1 MTEQQLSVA
10 RQYINWHTD
19 RFGFSTSNVKFI
31 EGYIELLGDYGI
43 EKRSLDVVVSNCV
56 INLCFDKKK
65 VFQEVYQVLKN
76 GGEFYFSDVYCSRR
90 VPTKLKDNKVLWG
103 ECLSG
108 ALYWNDFENLVREC
122 GFVDPRVVNFNQI
135 TINNKELEKPP
146 SFFHG
151 LPVHPTNPKA
161 WAMVSVGFSNYTNPN
176 ESLLISTLILATI
189 FIIIQFIF
197 HNLWCF
203 FGVQLKKIFQNT
215 KYEIWLMRFLSLLML
230 GSLVLLF
237 LK

>member
-1 MTEQQLSVA
+1 MLLDNYSIGLLLFAVSMVA
-10 RQYINWHTD
+10 TPGPANMILLNAGSQ
-19 RFGFSTSNVKFI
+19 FGFKKAIPFVFGIILSKQIIIWPIGFGILTFF
-31 EGYIELLGDYGI
+31 ELFP
-43 EKRSLDVVVSNCV
+43 N
-56 INLCFDKKK
+56 F
-65 VFQEVYQVLKN
+65 
-76 GGEFYFSDVYCSRR
+76 
-90 VPTKLKDNKVLWG
+90 
-103 ECLSG
+103 
-108 ALYWNDFENLVREC
+108 
-122 GFVDPRVVNFNQI
+122 VNFIKFFSCTYIIWLAWKLSNFK
-135 TINNKELEKPP
+135 INDNKELEKPP

>member
-1 MTEQQLSVA
+1 MLLDNYSIGLLLFAVSMVA
-10 RQYINWHTD
+10 TPGPANMILLNAGSQ
-19 RFGFSTSNVKFI
+19 FGFKKAIPFVFGIIFSKQLIIWPIGFGILTFF
-31 EGYIELLGDYGI
+31 ELFP
-43 EKRSLDVVVSNCV
+43 N
-56 INLCFDKKK
+56 F
-65 VFQEVYQVLKN
+65 
-76 GGEFYFSDVYCSRR
+76 
-90 VPTKLKDNKVLWG
+90 
-103 ECLSG
+103 
-108 ALYWNDFENLVREC
+108 
-122 GFVDPRVVNFNQI
+122 VNFIKFLSCTYIIWLAWKLSNFK
-135 TINNKELEKPP
+135 INDNKELEKPP

-189 FIIIQFIF
+189 FIVIQFIF

>member
-1 MTEQQLSVA
+1 MLLDNYSMGLLLFAVSMVA
-10 RQYINWHTD
+10 TPGPANMILLNAGSQ
-19 RFGFSTSNVKFI
+19 FGFKKAIPFVFGIILSKQLIIWPIGFGILTFF
-31 EGYIELLGDYGI
+31 ELFP
-43 EKRSLDVVVSNCV
+43 N
-56 INLCFDKKK
+56 F
-65 VFQEVYQVLKN
+65 
-76 GGEFYFSDVYCSRR
+76 
-90 VPTKLKDNKVLWG
+90 
-103 ECLSG
+103 
-108 ALYWNDFENLVREC
+108 
-122 GFVDPRVVNFNQI
+122 VNFIKFLSCTYIIWLAWKLSNFK
-135 TINNKELEKPP
+135 INDNKELEKPP

>member
-1 MTEQQLSVA
+1 MLLDNYSIGLLLFAVSMVA
-10 RQYINWHTD
+10 TPGPANMILLNAGSQ
-19 RFGFSTSNVKFI
+19 FGFKKAVPFVFGIILSKQLIIWPIGFGILTFF
-31 EGYIELLGDYGI
+31 ELFP
-43 EKRSLDVVVSNCV
+43 N
-56 INLCFDKKK
+56 F
-65 VFQEVYQVLKN
+65 
-76 GGEFYFSDVYCSRR
+76 
-90 VPTKLKDNKVLWG
+90 
-103 ECLSG
+103 
-108 ALYWNDFENLVREC
+108 
-122 GFVDPRVVNFNQI
+122 VNFIKFVSCTYIIWLAWKLSNFK
-135 TINNKELEKPP
+135 INDNKELEKPP

>member
-1 MTEQQLSVA
+1 MLLDNYSIGLLLFAVSMVA
-10 RQYINWHTD
+10 TPGPANMILLNAGSK
-19 RFGFSTSNVKFI
+19 FGFKKAIPFVFGIILSKQLIIWPIGFGILTFFELFPNFVYFIKFLSCTYIIWLAWKLSNFKI
-31 EGYIELLGDYGI
+31 
-43 EKRSLDVVVSNCV
+43 
-56 INLCFDKKK
+56 
-65 VFQEVYQVLKN
+65 
-76 GGEFYFSDVYCSRR
+76 
-90 VPTKLKDNKVLWG
+90 KD
-103 ECLSG
+103 
-108 ALYWNDFENLVREC
+108 
-122 GFVDPRVVNFNQI
+122 
-135 TINNKELEKPP
+135 NKELEKPP

>member
-1 MTEQQLSVA
+1 MFLDNYSIGLLLFAVSMVA
-10 RQYINWHTD
+10 TPGPANMIILNAGSQ
-19 RFGFSTSNVKFI
+19 FGFKKAIPFVFGIILSKQLIIWPIGFGILTFF
-31 EGYIELLGDYGI
+31 ELFP
-43 EKRSLDVVVSNCV
+43 N
-56 INLCFDKKK
+56 F
-65 VFQEVYQVLKN
+65 
-76 GGEFYFSDVYCSRR
+76 
-90 VPTKLKDNKVLWG
+90 
-103 ECLSG
+103 
-108 ALYWNDFENLVREC
+108 
-122 GFVDPRVVNFNQI
+122 VNFIKFLSCTYIIWLAWKLSNFK
-135 TINNKELEKPP
+135 INDNKELEKPP

>member
-1 MTEQQLSVA
+1 MLLDNYSIGLLLFAVSMVA
-10 RQYINWHTD
+10 TPGPANMILLNAGSQ
-19 RFGFSTSNVKFI
+19 FGFKKAVPFVFGIILSKQLIIWPIGFGILTFF
-31 EGYIELLGDYGI
+31 ELFP
-43 EKRSLDVVVSNCV
+43 N
-56 INLCFDKKK
+56 F
-65 VFQEVYQVLKN
+65 
-76 GGEFYFSDVYCSRR
+76 
-90 VPTKLKDNKVLWG
+90 
-103 ECLSG
+103 
-108 ALYWNDFENLVREC
+108 
-122 GFVDPRVVNFNQI
+122 VNFIKFVSCTYIIWLAWKLSNFK
-135 TINNKELEKPP
+135 INDNKELKKPP

>member
-1 MTEQQLSVA
+1 MLLDNYSIGLLLFAVSMVA
-10 RQYINWHTD
+10 TPGPANMILLNAGSK
-19 RFGFSTSNVKFI
+19 FGFKKAIPFVFGIILSKQLIIWPIGFGILTFFELFPNFVYFIKFLSCTYIIWLAWKLSNFK
-31 EGYIELLGDYGI
+31 
-43 EKRSLDVVVSNCV
+43 
-56 INLCFDKKK
+56 IND
-65 VFQEVYQVLKN
+65 
-76 GGEFYFSDVYCSRR
+76 
-90 VPTKLKDNKVLWG
+90 
-103 ECLSG
+103 
-108 ALYWNDFENLVREC
+108 
-122 GFVDPRVVNFNQI
+122 
-135 TINNKELEKPP
+135 NKELEKPP

-176 ESLLISTLILATI
+176 ESLLTSTLILATI

>member
-1 MTEQQLSVA
+1 MLLDNYSIGLLLFAVSMVA
-10 RQYINWHTD
+10 TPGPANMILLNAGSQ
-19 RFGFSTSNVKFI
+19 FGFKKAVPFVFGIIFSKQLIIWPIGFGILTFF
-31 EGYIELLGDYGI
+31 ELFP
-43 EKRSLDVVVSNCV
+43 N
-56 INLCFDKKK
+56 F
-65 VFQEVYQVLKN
+65 
-76 GGEFYFSDVYCSRR
+76 
-90 VPTKLKDNKVLWG
+90 
-103 ECLSG
+103 
-108 ALYWNDFENLVREC
+108 
-122 GFVDPRVVNFNQI
+122 VNFIKFLSCTYIIWLAWKLSNFK
-135 TINNKELEKPP
+135 INDNKELEKPP

>member
-1 MTEQQLSVA
+1 MLLDNYSIGLLLFAVSMVA
-10 RQYINWHTD
+10 TPGPANMILLNAGSQ
-19 RFGFSTSNVKFI
+19 FGFKKAIPFVF
-31 EGYIELLGDYGI
+31 GI
-43 EKRSLDVVVSNCV
+43 
-56 INLCFDKKK
+56 I
-65 VFQEVYQVLKN
+65 
-76 GGEFYFSDVYCSRR
+76 
-90 VPTKLKDNKVLWG
+90 
-103 ECLSG
+103 LSKQLIIWPIG
-108 ALYWNDFENLVREC
+108 FGILTFFEIFPN
-122 GFVDPRVVNFNQI
+122 FVNFIKFLSCTYIIWLAWKLSNFK
-135 TINNKELEKPP
+135 INDNKELEKPP

-176 ESLLISTLILATI
+176 ESHLISTLILATI

>member
-1 MTEQQLSVA
+1 MLLDNYSIGLLLFAVSMVA
-10 RQYINWHTD
+10 TPGPANMILLNAGSQ
-19 RFGFSTSNVKFI
+19 FGFKTAIPFVFGIILSKQLIIWPIGFGILTFF
-31 EGYIELLGDYGI
+31 ELFP
-43 EKRSLDVVVSNCV
+43 N
-56 INLCFDKKK
+56 F
-65 VFQEVYQVLKN
+65 
-76 GGEFYFSDVYCSRR
+76 
-90 VPTKLKDNKVLWG
+90 
-103 ECLSG
+103 
-108 ALYWNDFENLVREC
+108 
-122 GFVDPRVVNFNQI
+122 VNFIKFLSCTYIIWLAWKLSNFKI
-135 TINNKELEKPP
+135 KDNKELEKPP

>member
-1 MTEQQLSVA
+1 MLLDNYSIGLLLFAVSMVA
-10 RQYINWHTD
+10 TPGPANMILLNAGSQ
-19 RFGFSTSNVKFI
+19 FGFKKAIPFVFGIILSKQLIIWPIGFGILTFF
-31 EGYIELLGDYGI
+31 ELFP
-43 EKRSLDVVVSNCV
+43 N
-56 INLCFDKKK
+56 F
-65 VFQEVYQVLKN
+65 
-76 GGEFYFSDVYCSRR
+76 
-90 VPTKLKDNKVLWG
+90 
-103 ECLSG
+103 
-108 ALYWNDFENLVREC
+108 
-122 GFVDPRVVNFNQI
+122 VNFIKFLSCSYIIWLAWKLSNFK
-135 TINNKELEKPP
+135 INDNKELEKPP

-189 FIIIQFIF
+189 FIVIQFIF

>member
-1 MTEQQLSVA
+1 MLLDNYSIGLLLFASSMVA
-10 RQYINWHTD
+10 TPGPANMILLNAGSQ
-19 RFGFSTSNVKFI
+19 FGFKKAIPFVFGIILSKQLIIWPIGFGILTFFELFPNFVYFIKFLSCTYIIWLAWKLSNFK
-31 EGYIELLGDYGI
+31 
-43 EKRSLDVVVSNCV
+43 
-56 INLCFDKKK
+56 IND
-65 VFQEVYQVLKN
+65 
-76 GGEFYFSDVYCSRR
+76 
-90 VPTKLKDNKVLWG
+90 
-103 ECLSG
+103 
-108 ALYWNDFENLVREC
+108 
-122 GFVDPRVVNFNQI
+122 
-135 TINNKELEKPP
+135 NKELEKPP

>member
-1 MTEQQLSVA
+1 MLLDNYSIGLLLFAVSMVA
-10 RQYINWHTD
+10 TPGPANMILLNAGSQ
-19 RFGFSTSNVKFI
+19 FGFKKAIPFVFGIILSKQLIIWPIGFGILTFF
-31 EGYIELLGDYGI
+31 ELFP
-43 EKRSLDVVVSNCV
+43 N
-56 INLCFDKKK
+56 F
-65 VFQEVYQVLKN
+65 
-76 GGEFYFSDVYCSRR
+76 
-90 VPTKLKDNKVLWG
+90 
-103 ECLSG
+103 
-108 ALYWNDFENLVREC
+108 
-122 GFVDPRVVNFNQI
+122 VNFIKFLSCTYIIWLAWKLSNFK
-135 TINNKELEKPP
+135 INDNKELEKPP

-189 FIIIQFIF
+189 FIVIQFIF

>member
-1 MTEQQLSVA
+1 MLLDNYSIGLLLFAVSMVA
-10 RQYINWHTD
+10 TPGPANMILLNAGSQ
-19 RFGFSTSNVKFI
+19 FGFKKAIPFVFGIILSKQLIIWPIGFGILTFF
-31 EGYIELLGDYGI
+31 ELFP
-43 EKRSLDVVVSNCV
+43 N
-56 INLCFDKKK
+56 F
-65 VFQEVYQVLKN
+65 
-76 GGEFYFSDVYCSRR
+76 
-90 VPTKLKDNKVLWG
+90 
-103 ECLSG
+103 
-108 ALYWNDFENLVREC
+108 
-122 GFVDPRVVNFNQI
+122 VNFIKFLSCTYIIWLAWKLSNFK
-135 TINNKELEKPP
+135 INDNKELEKPP

-161 WAMVSVGFSNYTNPN
+161 WAMVSVGFSNYINPN

>member
-1 MTEQQLSVA
+1 LLDNYSIALLLFACSMVGTPGPANMILLNAGSQ
-10 RQYINWHTD
+10 
-19 RFGFSTSNVKFI
+19 FGFKKAIPFVFGIILSKQLIIWPIGFGILTFF
-31 EGYIELLGDYGI
+31 ELFP
-43 EKRSLDVVVSNCV
+43 N
-56 INLCFDKKK
+56 F
-65 VFQEVYQVLKN
+65 
-76 GGEFYFSDVYCSRR
+76 
-90 VPTKLKDNKVLWG
+90 
-103 ECLSG
+103 
-108 ALYWNDFENLVREC
+108 
-122 GFVDPRVVNFNQI
+122 VNFIKFLSCTYIIWLAWKLSNFK
-135 TINNKELEKPP
+135 INDNKELEKPP

>member
-1 MTEQQLSVA
+1 MLLDNYSIGLLLFAVSMVA
-10 RQYINWHTD
+10 TPGPANMILLNAGSQ
-19 RFGFSTSNVKFI
+19 FGFKKAIPFVFGIILSKQLIIWPIGFGILTFF
-31 EGYIELLGDYGI
+31 ELFP
-43 EKRSLDVVVSNCV
+43 N
-56 INLCFDKKK
+56 F
-65 VFQEVYQVLKN
+65 
-76 GGEFYFSDVYCSRR
+76 
-90 VPTKLKDNKVLWG
+90 
-103 ECLSG
+103 
-108 ALYWNDFENLVREC
+108 
-122 GFVDPRVVNFNQI
+122 VNFIKFLSCTYIIWLAWKLSNFK
-135 TINNKELEKPP
+135 INVNKELEKPP

>member
-1 MTEQQLSVA
+1 MLLDNYSIGLLLFAVSMVA
-10 RQYINWHTD
+10 TPGPANMILLNAGSK
-19 RFGFSTSNVKFI
+19 FGFKKAIPFVFGIILSKQLIIWPIGFGILTFF
-31 EGYIELLGDYGI
+31 ELFP
-43 EKRSLDVVVSNCV
+43 N
-56 INLCFDKKK
+56 F
-65 VFQEVYQVLKN
+65 
-76 GGEFYFSDVYCSRR
+76 
-90 VPTKLKDNKVLWG
+90 
-103 ECLSG
+103 
-108 ALYWNDFENLVREC
+108 
-122 GFVDPRVVNFNQI
+122 VNFIKFLSCTYIIWLAWKLSNFK
-135 TINNKELEKPP
+135 INDNKELEKPP

>member
-1 MTEQQLSVA
+1 MLLDNYSIGLLLFAVSMVA
-10 RQYINWHTD
+10 TPGPANMILLNAGSQ
-19 RFGFSTSNVKFI
+19 FGFKKAIPFVFGIILSKQIIIWPIGFGILTFFELFPKFVYFIKFLSCTYIIWLAWKLSNFK
-31 EGYIELLGDYGI
+31 
-43 EKRSLDVVVSNCV
+43 
-56 INLCFDKKK
+56 IND
-65 VFQEVYQVLKN
+65 
-76 GGEFYFSDVYCSRR
+76 
-90 VPTKLKDNKVLWG
+90 
-103 ECLSG
+103 
-108 ALYWNDFENLVREC
+108 
-122 GFVDPRVVNFNQI
+122 
-135 TINNKELEKPP
+135 NKELEKPP

>member
-1 MTEQQLSVA
+1 MLLDNYSIGLLLFAVSMVA
-10 RQYINWHTD
+10 TPGPANMILLNAGSQ
-19 RFGFSTSNVKFI
+19 FGFKKAIPFVFGIILSKQLIIWPIGFGILTFF
-31 EGYIELLGDYGI
+31 ELFP
-43 EKRSLDVVVSNCV
+43 N
-56 INLCFDKKK
+56 F
-65 VFQEVYQVLKN
+65 
-76 GGEFYFSDVYCSRR
+76 
-90 VPTKLKDNKVLWG
+90 
-103 ECLSG
+103 
-108 ALYWNDFENLVREC
+108 
-122 GFVDPRVVNFNQI
+122 VNFIKFLSCTYIIWLAWKLSNFKI
-135 TINNKELEKPP
+135 KDNKELEKPP

>member
-1 MTEQQLSVA
+1 MLLDNYSIGLLLFAVSMVA
-10 RQYINWHTD
+10 TPGPANMILLNAGSQ
-19 RFGFSTSNVKFI
+19 FGFKKAVPFVFGIILSKQLIIWPIGFGILTFF
-31 EGYIELLGDYGI
+31 ELFP
-43 EKRSLDVVVSNCV
+43 N
-56 INLCFDKKK
+56 F
-65 VFQEVYQVLKN
+65 
-76 GGEFYFSDVYCSRR
+76 
-90 VPTKLKDNKVLWG
+90 
-103 ECLSG
+103 
-108 ALYWNDFENLVREC
+108 
-122 GFVDPRVVNFNQI
+122 VNFIKFLSCTYIIWLAWKLSNFKINDNQ
-135 TINNKELEKPP
+135 ELEKPP

>member
-1 MTEQQLSVA
+1 MLLDNYSIGLLLFAVSMVA
-10 RQYINWHTD
+10 TPGPANMILLNAGSQ
-19 RFGFSTSNVKFI
+19 FGFKKAIPFVFGIILSKQLIIWPIGFGILTFF
-31 EGYIELLGDYGI
+31 ELFP
-43 EKRSLDVVVSNCV
+43 N
-56 INLCFDKKK
+56 F
-65 VFQEVYQVLKN
+65 
-76 GGEFYFSDVYCSRR
+76 
-90 VPTKLKDNKVLWG
+90 
-103 ECLSG
+103 
-108 ALYWNDFENLVREC
+108 
-122 GFVDPRVVNFNQI
+122 VNFIKFVSCTYIIWLAWKLSNFKI
-135 TINNKELEKPP
+135 KDNKELEKPP

>member
-1 MTEQQLSVA
+1 MLLDNYSIGLLLFAVSMVA
-10 RQYINWHTD
+10 TPGPANMILLNAGSK
-19 RFGFSTSNVKFI
+19 FGF
-31 EGYIELLGDYGI
+31 
-43 EKRSLDVVVSNCV
+43 
-56 INLCFDKKK
+56 KK
-65 VFQEVYQVLKN
+65 VIPFVF
-76 GGEFYFSDVYCSRR
+76 GII
-90 VPTKLKDNKVLWG
+90 
-103 ECLSG
+103 LSKQIIIWPIG
-108 ALYWNDFENLVREC
+108 FGILTFFELFPN
-122 GFVDPRVVNFNQI
+122 FVNFIKFLSCTYIIWLAWKLSNFK
-135 TINNKELEKPP
+135 INDNKELEKPP

-176 ESLLISTLILATI
+176 ESHLISTLILATI
-189 FIIIQFIF
+189 FIIVQFIF

-203 FGVQLKKIFQNT
+203 FGVQLKKSFKNT

>member
-1 MTEQQLSVA
+1 MFLDNYSIGLLLFAVSMVA
-10 RQYINWHTD
+10 TPGPANMILLNAGSQ
-19 RFGFSTSNVKFI
+19 FGFKKAIPFVFGIILSKQLIIWPIGFGILTFF
-31 EGYIELLGDYGI
+31 ELFP
-43 EKRSLDVVVSNCV
+43 N
-56 INLCFDKKK
+56 F
-65 VFQEVYQVLKN
+65 
-76 GGEFYFSDVYCSRR
+76 
-90 VPTKLKDNKVLWG
+90 
-103 ECLSG
+103 
-108 ALYWNDFENLVREC
+108 
-122 GFVDPRVVNFNQI
+122 VNFIKFLSCTYIIWLAWKLSNFK
-135 TINNKELEKPP
+135 INDNKELEKPP

-161 WAMVSVGFSNYTNPN
+161 WAIVSVGFSNYTNPN

>member
-1 MTEQQLSVA
+1 MLLDNYSIGLLLFAVSMVA
-10 RQYINWHTD
+10 TPGPANMILLNAGSQ
-19 RFGFSTSNVKFI
+19 FGFKKAIPFVFGIILSKQLIIWPIGFGILTFF
-31 EGYIELLGDYGI
+31 ELFP
-43 EKRSLDVVVSNCV
+43 N
-56 INLCFDKKK
+56 F
-65 VFQEVYQVLKN
+65 
-76 GGEFYFSDVYCSRR
+76 
-90 VPTKLKDNKVLWG
+90 
-103 ECLSG
+103 
-108 ALYWNDFENLVREC
+108 
-122 GFVDPRVVNFNQI
+122 VNFIKFLSCTYIIWLAWKLSNFK
-135 TINNKELEKPP
+135 INDNKELEKPP

-161 WAMVSVGFSNYTNPN
+161 WAMVSVGFSNYTNTN

>member
-1 MTEQQLSVA
+1 MLLDNYSIGLLLFAGSMVA
-10 RQYINWHTD
+10 TPGPANMILLNAGSQ
-19 RFGFSTSNVKFI
+19 FGFNKAIPFVFGIILSKQLIIWPIGFGILTFF
-31 EGYIELLGDYGI
+31 ELFP
-43 EKRSLDVVVSNCV
+43 N
-56 INLCFDKKK
+56 F
-65 VFQEVYQVLKN
+65 
-76 GGEFYFSDVYCSRR
+76 
-90 VPTKLKDNKVLWG
+90 
-103 ECLSG
+103 
-108 ALYWNDFENLVREC
+108 
-122 GFVDPRVVNFNQI
+122 VNFIKFLSCTYIIWLAWKLSNFK
-135 TINNKELEKPP
+135 INDNKELEKPP

>member
-1 MTEQQLSVA
+1 MLLDNYSIGLLLFAVSMVA
-10 RQYINWHTD
+10 TPGPANMILLNAGSQ
-19 RFGFSTSNVKFI
+19 FGFKKAIPFVFGIILSKQLIIWPIGFGILTFF
-31 EGYIELLGDYGI
+31 ELFP
-43 EKRSLDVVVSNCV
+43 N
-56 INLCFDKKK
+56 F
-65 VFQEVYQVLKN
+65 
-76 GGEFYFSDVYCSRR
+76 
-90 VPTKLKDNKVLWG
+90 
-103 ECLSG
+103 
-108 ALYWNDFENLVREC
+108 
-122 GFVDPRVVNFNQI
+122 VNFIKFLSCTYIIWLAWKLSNFK
-135 TINNKELEKPP
+135 INDKKELEKPP

>member
-1 MTEQQLSVA
+1 MLLDNYSIGLLLFAVSMVA
-10 RQYINWHTD
+10 TPGPANMILLNAGSQ
-19 RFGFSTSNVKFI
+19 FGFKKAIPFVFGIILSKQLIIWPIGFGILTFF
-31 EGYIELLGDYGI
+31 ELFP
-43 EKRSLDVVVSNCV
+43 N
-56 INLCFDKKK
+56 F
-65 VFQEVYQVLKN
+65 
-76 GGEFYFSDVYCSRR
+76 
-90 VPTKLKDNKVLWG
+90 
-103 ECLSG
+103 
-108 ALYWNDFENLVREC
+108 
-122 GFVDPRVVNFNQI
+122 VNFIKFLSCSYIIWLAWELSNFK
-135 TINNKELEKPP
+135 INDNKELEKPP

>member
-1 MTEQQLSVA
+1 MLLDNYSIGLLLFAVSMVA
-10 RQYINWHTD
+10 TPGPANMILLNAGSQ
-19 RFGFSTSNVKFI
+19 FGFKKAVPFVFGIILSKQLIIWPIGFGILTFF
-31 EGYIELLGDYGI
+31 ELFP
-43 EKRSLDVVVSNCV
+43 N
-56 INLCFDKKK
+56 F
-65 VFQEVYQVLKN
+65 
-76 GGEFYFSDVYCSRR
+76 
-90 VPTKLKDNKVLWG
+90 
-103 ECLSG
+103 
-108 ALYWNDFENLVREC
+108 
-122 GFVDPRVVNFNQI
+122 VNFIKFLSCTYIIWLAWKLSNFK
-135 TINNKELEKPP
+135 INDNKELEKPP

-189 FIIIQFIF
+189 FIVIQFIF

-203 FGVQLKKIFQNT
+203 FGVQLKNIFQNT

>member
-1 MTEQQLSVA
+1 MFLDNYSIGLLLFAVSMVA
-10 RQYINWHTD
+10 TPGPANMILLNAGSQ
-19 RFGFSTSNVKFI
+19 FGFKKAIPFVFGIILSKQLIIWPIGFGILTFF
-31 EGYIELLGDYGI
+31 ELFP
-43 EKRSLDVVVSNCV
+43 N
-56 INLCFDKKK
+56 F
-65 VFQEVYQVLKN
+65 
-76 GGEFYFSDVYCSRR
+76 
-90 VPTKLKDNKVLWG
+90 
-103 ECLSG
+103 
-108 ALYWNDFENLVREC
+108 
-122 GFVDPRVVNFNQI
+122 VNFIKFLSCTYIIWLAWKLSNFK
-135 TINNKELEKPP
+135 INDNKELEKPP

-189 FIIIQFIF
+189 FIVIQLIF

-203 FGVQLKKIFQNT
+203 FGVQLKNIFQNT

-230 GSLVLLF
+230 SSLVLLF

>member
-1 MTEQQLSVA
+1 MLLDNYSIGLLLFAVSMVA
-10 RQYINWHTD
+10 TPGPANMILLNAGSK
-19 RFGFSTSNVKFI
+19 FGFKKSIPFVFGIILSKQLIIWPIGFGILTFFELFPNFINFIKFLSCTYIIWLAWKLSNFK
-31 EGYIELLGDYGI
+31 
-43 EKRSLDVVVSNCV
+43 
-56 INLCFDKKK
+56 IND
-65 VFQEVYQVLKN
+65 
-76 GGEFYFSDVYCSRR
+76 
-90 VPTKLKDNKVLWG
+90 
-103 ECLSG
+103 
-108 ALYWNDFENLVREC
+108 
-122 GFVDPRVVNFNQI
+122 
-135 TINNKELEKPP
+135 NKELEKPP